1 MDFVFYL
8 WLPLILLALASIY
21 KLLNKNKN
29 SSKPWIRIEEV
40 KDYEN
45 NEFY

>member
-21 KLLNKNKN
+21 KLLNKNKDA
-29 SSKPWIRIEEV
+29 SKPWIRIEEV
-40 KDYEN
+40 KD
-45 NEFY
+45 NE

>member
-21 KLLNKNKN
+21 KLLNKNKDTN
-29 SSKPWIRIEEV
+29 KPWIRIEKV
-40 KDYEN
+40 KD
-45 NEFY
+45 NE